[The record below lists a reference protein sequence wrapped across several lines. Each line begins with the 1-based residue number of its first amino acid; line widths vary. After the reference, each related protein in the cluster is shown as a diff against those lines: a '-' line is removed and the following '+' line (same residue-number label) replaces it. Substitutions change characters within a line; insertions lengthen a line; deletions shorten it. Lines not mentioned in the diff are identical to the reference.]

1 MTSNIKNREKLI
13 EELASNLADNADE
26 DVLYEYFKDGQE
38 DWLKSLTDE
47 ELLEQKYNILGED
60 CDDF

>member
-1 MTSNIKNREKLI
+1 MIKNRDKLI

-26 DVLYEYFKDGQE
+26 DALYNYFKDGQT
-38 DWLKSLTDE
+38 DWLESLTDE
-47 ELLEQKYNILGED
+47 DLLQQKDFILGED

>member
-26 DVLYEYFKDGQE
+26 DVLYGYFKDGQE